1 MRRIGFLGCGKIG
14 KALVR
19 HIAERE
25 DMAVEFIQ
33 DPGFTNDIGIQ
44 CPVLA
49 KADEAAFAG
58 ADLIVE
64 CATAQVLSE
73 NLELILAHCDLMMFS
88 VTAFGDPDFERRES
102 AVRDLWKNNFYP
114 PRGDSGAGR
123 HF

>member
-58 ADLIVE
+58 ADLKIGRAS
-64 CATAQVLSE
+64 CR
-73 NLELILAHCDLMMFS
+73 
-88 VTAFGDPDFERRES
+88 ER
-102 AVRDLWKNNFYP
+102 V
-114 PRGDSGAGR
+114 
-123 HF
+123 